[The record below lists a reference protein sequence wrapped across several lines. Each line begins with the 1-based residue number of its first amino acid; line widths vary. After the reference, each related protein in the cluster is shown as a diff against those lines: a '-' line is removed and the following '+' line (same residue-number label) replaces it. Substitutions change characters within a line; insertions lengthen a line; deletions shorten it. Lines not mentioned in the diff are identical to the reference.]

1 MEKIDSMTKLELD
14 TIESQKTNLKNL
26 PNTVLIS
33 YLENLNNGFESTK
46 QDIIA
51 KTLHLDKIEELYN
64 IVLKEYQNRVNE

>member
-1 MEKIDSMTKLELD
+1 MEKTDNMTKLELD

-33 YLENLNNGFESTK
+33 FLENLNNGFESTK
-46 QDIIA
+46 QDIIN

-64 IVLKEYQNRVNE
+64 IVLKEYQVRVNE

>member
-1 MEKIDSMTKLELD
+1 LEKTDNMTKLELD

-33 YLENLNNGFESTK
+33 FLENLNNGFESTK
-46 QDIIA
+46 QDIIN

-64 IVLKEYQNRVNE
+64 IVLKEYQVRVNE

>member
-1 MEKIDSMTKLELD
+1 MTKLELD

-33 YLENLNNGFESTK
+33 FLENLNNGFESTK
-46 QDIIA
+46 QDIIN

-64 IVLKEYQNRVNE
+64 IVLKEYQVRVNE